1 MPKKTTAPSQDG
13 FELTERYHI
22 TETARSQQVFFAFIQ
37 AKINIFRLYG
47 SSSEQ
52 TSAQLIKYL

>member
-22 TETARSQQVFFAFIQ
+22 TETARSQQAFFAFIQ
-37 AKINIFRLYG
+37 AKINIFRIYG
-47 SSSEQ
+47 SSSE
-52 TSAQLIKYL
+52 